1 MFFINLRSVCCR
13 HHQIALYGLTL
24 LFSAKHSLIENN
36 ARAGSNTWILPPS
49 SCWNYKKS
57 EKNFFGWKLKQFI
70 KWIQGYFDT
79 FIIIWSQLHFLGHQ
93 FLSRF
98 LNYLFLACVN
108 LWRVSI
114 VMNSSFFMH
123 NLVSDS
129 KESTWQSQ

>member
-1 MFFINLRSVCCR
+1 MFFINLRSVCCC

-24 LFSAKHSLIENN
+24 LFSAKHSSKKQRT
-36 ARAGSNTWILPPS
+36 RAGSNTWILPPS

-79 FIIIWSQLHFLGHQ
+79 FIIIWSRLHFLGHQ

-98 LNYLFLACVN
+98 LNHLFLACVN

-114 VMNSSFFMH
+114 VMKYELLKKMSV
-123 NLVSDS
+123 NL
-129 KESTWQSQ
+129 SQTLKNL